1 MKRPILALWSA
12 AASRVLGLGR
22 RGLAP
27 AAARPGARSCL
38 LALAL
43 AAAGPGW
50 VDAAPPAPPDPVL
63 PEQVDLDT
71 AVALALQNNF
81 TIREARE
88 RIRQQQG
95 VIVEMRGKGL
105 PNVAAAGSYQE
116 NTQSISQ
123 TEPSSTN
130 FWQGQVTASQTLY
143 AGGGVRAGVKNATL
157 NRQAAV
163 YDLEGTINSVVLDVR
178 TKFYT
183 VLLDQAQLKVQQ
195 ENVALLQSQVTDA
208 SNRFRAGT
216 TSSFDTL
223 RAKVALANGEVTLIT
238 ARNSLRIAIEQLRQ
252 SLGLV
257 NHPGNPMQRT
267 PTYVG
272 ELKYEATHFELE
284 ACLAAARV
292 HRPELMRLTKLR
304 EAGEEAVTTAKSNY
318 YPNLVLSGGWEI
330 EKTPFSFTPGGSSQ
344 VNGWLVALKSQWNI
358 FDGASTA
365 GRVAQ
370 SRSLLEQ
377 SRLSL
382 DEQALGI
389 DVQVRQAFSSWE
401 QANELDAATQQ
412 TVAQAEESLRQATA
426 RYDAG
431 SATHLDVLQ
440 SQVDLTQAR
449 TNLVQAHYTYAV
461 AIAQLK
467 QAMGIADGYV
477 AR

>member
-1 MKRPILALWSA
+1 MNRFALP
-12 AASRVLGLGR
+12 SRVPTA
-22 RGLAP
+22 LA
-27 AAARPGARSCL
+27 A

-43 AAAGPGW
+43 ALASAHPLRAA
-50 VDAAPPAPPDPVL
+50 VPPAPDPTLPDR
-63 PEQVDLDT
+63 VDLDT
-71 AVALALQNNF
+71 AVAFALQNNF
-81 TIREARE
+81 SIREARE

-95 VIVEMRGKGL
+95 VVVEMRGHAL
-105 PNVAAAGSYQE
+105 PNVGAAGSYQE

-123 TEPSSTN
+123 TEPSSNN
-130 FWQGQVTASQTLY
+130 FWQAQVTANQTLY
-143 AGGGVRAGVKNATL
+143 QGGGVRSAIKNATL

-163 YDLEGTINSVVLDVR
+163 YDLAATVNAAVLDVR

-183 VLLDQAQLKVQQ
+183 VLLDQAQLKVQE
-195 ENVALLQSQVTDA
+195 ENVALLKSQVTDA
-208 SNRFRAGT
+208 ANRFSAGT

-223 RAKVALANGEVTLIT
+223 RAKVSLANGEVTLIT

-267 PTYVG
+267 PEFVG
-272 ELKYEATHFELE
+272 ELGYRETHFELD
-284 ACLAAARV
+284 ACLEAARAN
-292 HRPELMRLTKLR
+292 RPELLRLAKLR
-304 EAGEEAVTTAKSNY
+304 EAGEQSVTTAKSNY
-318 YPNLVLSGGWEI
+318 YPNLVLSGGWEA
-330 EKTPFSFTPGGSSQ
+330 EKTPFSFTPGGSGE

-358 FDGASTA
+358 FDGGSTA

-370 SRSLLEQ
+370 QRSLLEQ
-377 SRLSL
+377 ARLSL
-382 DEQALGI
+382 DEESLGI
-389 DVQVRQAFSSWE
+389 DVQVRQAFSSWQ

-426 RYDAG
+426 RYEAG
-431 SATHLDVLQ
+431 AATHLDVLQ

-477 AR
+477 AN